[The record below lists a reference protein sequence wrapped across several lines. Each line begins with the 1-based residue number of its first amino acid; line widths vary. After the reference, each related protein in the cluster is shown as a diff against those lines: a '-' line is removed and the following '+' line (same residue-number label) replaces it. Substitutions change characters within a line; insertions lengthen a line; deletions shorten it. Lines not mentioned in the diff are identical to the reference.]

1 MTSPYSTYFR
11 MTMQGKCSPSDILE
25 CSPKAMNAFSII
37 FIYLL
42 PCHNYIQL
50 QYFEASSNFLKQAQ
64 NGSNVRGISDLAK
77 SGQVATRHLSKLQ
90 PLQQPAPHW
99 SVGPAVAVGPV
110 GPVGFEPWEITVQQG
125 EVYKYGKLNDPSY
138 INYII
143 HYHSPLSTQMKVKRH
158 VNFHVISIHMWYL

>member
-1 MTSPYSTYFR
+1 MTSPYSTYLFQNDYAR
-11 MTMQGKCSPSDILE
+11 QMQSVRHTGMFPQSNEHIFNHFYLPSAL
-25 CSPKAMNAFSII
+25 S
-37 FIYLL
+37 
-42 PCHNYIQL
+42 QL

-64 NGSNVRGISDLAK
+64 NGSNFRGISDLAK

-143 HYHSPLSTQMKVKRH
+143 HH
-158 VNFHVISIHMWYL
+158 YLPK